1 MYVIQFQFKKN
12 EPGEFSLKSLSFAGL
27 WSSDHTLT
35 TAVKETSSLARGTG
49 IWEGLRTRKGSVWW
63 SMTTTALALK
73 ESNNFRPSST
83 TAPVTRSLSV
93 SIYVVNNS

>member
-27 WSSDHTLT
+27 WSSDHALT

-49 IWEGLRTRKGSVWW
+49 IWEGLRTRKGSVWVVYDYH
-63 SMTTTALALK
+63 SISTERKQQFQTLLHHC
-73 ESNNFRPSST
+73 SSYQK
-83 TAPVTRSLSV
+83 SV
-93 SIYVVNNS
+93 CKYLCSK